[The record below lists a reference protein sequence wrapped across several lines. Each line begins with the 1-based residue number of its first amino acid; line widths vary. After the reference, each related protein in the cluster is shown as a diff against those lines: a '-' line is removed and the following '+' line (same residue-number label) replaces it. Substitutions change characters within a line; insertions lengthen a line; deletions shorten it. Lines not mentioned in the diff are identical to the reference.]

1 MNSVDYADIPPPHVL
16 QHPRN
21 GAMLTGGHQEMD
33 VITHQ
38 DVGVN
43 RAVPANSR
51 LMQAFEIKAAIHL
64 AKEAGNTV
72 IPPLDDVKRDA
83 GKL

>member
-1 MNSVDYADIPPPHVL
+1 
-16 QHPRN
+16 
-21 GAMLTGGHQEMD
+21 MD

-43 RAVPANSR
+43 RAIPANSR